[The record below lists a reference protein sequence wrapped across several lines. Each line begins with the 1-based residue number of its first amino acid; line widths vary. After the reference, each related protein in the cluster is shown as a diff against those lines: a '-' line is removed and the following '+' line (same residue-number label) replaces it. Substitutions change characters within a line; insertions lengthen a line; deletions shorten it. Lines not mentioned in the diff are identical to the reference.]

1 MNARV
6 LVVDDEPALRDAVT
20 YALEREG
27 FEVVAAPDGESALD
41 VVQRTAFDAVV
52 LDVMLP
58 GIQGTEV
65 CRRLRAESTVPILM
79 LTAREAEIDRVVGL
93 VLGADDDNTQPFSLA
108 ELVARIRAVLRRRE
122 LDRAETPTPV
132 RRVGGIEV
140 DLVRHEVR
148 ADGEVVE
155 LTPSEFRLLALLSS
169 EPERAFSRRELV
181 QELWRSD
188 HVGDERIC
196 DTHLDG
202 LRRKLERDPGRPER
216 ILAVR
221 GVGYRLVAA

>member
-1 MNARV
+1 
-6 LVVDDEPALRDAVT
+6 
-20 YALEREG
+20 
-27 FEVVAAPDGESALD
+27 
-41 VVQRTAFDAVV
+41 
-52 LDVMLP
+52 
-58 GIQGTEV
+58 
-65 CRRLRAESTVPILM
+65 
-79 LTAREAEIDRVVGL
+79 
-93 VLGADDDNTQPFSLA
+93 
-108 ELVARIRAVLRRRE
+108 
-122 LDRAETPTPV
+122 
-132 RRVGGIEV
+132 
-140 DLVRHEVR
+140 VRHEVR
-148 ADGEVVE
+148 ADGQVVE

-196 DTHLDG
+196 DTHVVG